1 VNAAEAAVAA
11 ALAEAGA
18 VIAEGLPTH
27 AQEMAE
33 TGLDVRPVA
42 DAGPS

>member
-11 ALAEAGA
+11 SLAEAGG
-18 VIAEGLPTH
+18 VVPEGLPTH

-33 TGLDVRPVA
+33 TGLDVLSVA
-42 DAGPS
+42 DARSS